1 MRRRGVSGDVAHRV
15 RRGEGGFS
23 APIMV
28 LMMAMMVL
36 FIGGISIDLWRI
48 IADHREVSGLADG
61 AAIAGATAVDIPA
74 YEADPLADPILDPGL
89 AVQRVC
95 RYMADHV
102 DVTDCPSQTLT
113 VEFTPDLTAIEVAFQ
128 REVPL
133 TFLRIV
139 DVGGADP
146 IVVYADALV
155 ELQRG
160 TPVP

>member
-1 MRRRGVSGDVAHRV
+1 MTSRLV
-15 RRGEGGFS
+15 RDERGFS

-36 FIGGISIDLWRI
+36 FIGGISIDLWRV

-61 AAIAGATAVDIPA
+61 AAIAGATAVDIAA
-74 YEADPLADPILDPGL
+74 YEADPTADPILDQGL

-95 RYMADHV
+95 QYMADHGG
-102 DVTDCPSQTLT
+102 VTDCPSQTLT
-113 VEFTPDLTAIEVAFQ
+113 VEFAPDLTAIEVSFQ
-128 REVPL
+128 REVAL

-139 DVGGADP
+139 EVGGADP
-146 IVVYADALV
+146 IVVYSDALV

-160 TPVP
+160 SPVP

>member
-1 MRRRGVSGDVAHRV
+1 VGDL

-28 LMMAMMVL
+28 LLMAMMVL

-61 AAIAGATAVDIPA
+61 AAIAGATAVDIAA
-74 YEADPLADPILDPGL
+74 YEADPTLDPILDP
-89 AVQRVC
+89 AAATQRVC
-95 RYMADHV
+95 DYMADHEG
-102 DVTDCPSQTLT
+102 VTACPSATLT
-113 VEFTPDLTAIEVAFQ
+113 VEFASDLSALTVSFQ
-128 REVPL
+128 REVDL

-146 IVVYADALV
+146 IVVYSDSLV
-155 ELQRG
+155 ELHRG
-160 TPVP
+160 TP